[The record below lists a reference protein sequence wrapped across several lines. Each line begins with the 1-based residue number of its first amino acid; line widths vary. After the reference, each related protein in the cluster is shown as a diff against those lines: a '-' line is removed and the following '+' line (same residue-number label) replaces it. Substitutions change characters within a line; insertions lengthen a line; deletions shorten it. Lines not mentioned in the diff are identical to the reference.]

1 METLLFIVGWAI
13 SLAGLYA
20 VHKIIVVAEK
30 HEK

>member
-1 METLLFIVGWAI
+1 MESFYFIVGWAI

-20 VHKIIVVAEK
+20 VHKIIFVAQK

>member
-1 METLLFIVGWAI
+1 MESFYIIVGWAI

-20 VHKIIVVAEK
+20 VHKIIVVAQK

>member
-1 METLLFIVGWAI
+1 MESFYFIVGWAI

>member
-1 METLLFIVGWAI
+1 MESFYFIVGWAI

-20 VHKIIVVAEK
+20 VHKIIVVAQK

>member
-1 METLLFIVGWAI
+1 METLFFVVGWVI

-20 VHKIIVVAEK
+20 VHKIIVVAQK